1 MTYPEDPTSSAE
13 EPGGND
19 EELDGMDEGLGG
31 MEEELGGIDEGLGGN
46 NVGADLAVAPGDES
60 DVGASLKQ
68 NRAHGDM
75 PSSRNDS
82 GGGIS
87 TPFPSPFGSG
97 NDLPRLRPPS
107 DPLDPLVPNV
117 MARNQSRRK
126 ADANVGN
133 GCHSLT
139 SSPF

>member
-1 MTYPEDPTSSAE
+1 MVFMATLEEGRVPDDIPGSASDE
-13 EPGGND
+13 EPGGNA
-19 EELDGMDEGLGG
+19 EELAGMDEGLGG

-60 DVGASLKQ
+60 EVGASRKQ

-75 PSSRNDS
+75 SSSSRNDS

-97 NDLPRLRPPS
+97 SCADLPPLQ
-107 DPLDPLVPNV
+107 PLDPL
-117 MARNQSRRK
+117 
-126 ADANVGN
+126 
-133 GCHSLT
+133 
-139 SSPF
+139 

>member
-1 MTYPEDPTSSAE
+1 MASLEEGRAPDDILGSTSVE
-13 EPGGND
+13 EPGSND
-19 EELDGMDEGLGG
+19 EELAGMDEGLGG
-31 MEEELGGIDEGLGGN
+31 MEEELGGIDEGLVGN

-87 TPFPSPFGSG
+87 TPFPSPFGNG
-97 NDLPRLRPPS
+97 NCADLPRLRPPL
-107 DPLDPLVPNV
+107 DPLEPLDPLVPNV
-117 MARNQSRRK
+117 MAWDEPNTQSRR
-126 ADANVGN
+126 
-133 GCHSLT
+133 
-139 SSPF
+139 